1 LKLKLRCSKYLRK
14 LDIMKDFLEEIG
26 INIAFV
32 LAGLA
37 GSLVTVSNDATKNLK
52 SSIAGIIAGT
62 FSANYLTQVVV
73 EITGL
78 NGKTEYGLAFILG
91 YIGLKGVEKLSK
103 KIFNEDDSSSN

>member
-1 LKLKLRCSKYLRK
+1 
-14 LDIMKDFLEEIG
+14 MKDFLEEIG

-78 NGKTEYGLAFILG
+78 NGLAFILG

>member
-1 LKLKLRCSKYLRK
+1 
-14 LDIMKDFLEEIG
+14 MKDFLEEIG

-62 FSANYLTQVVV
+62 FSANYL
-73 EITGL
+73 L
-78 NGKTEYGLAFILG
+78 R
-91 YIGLKGVEKLSK
+91 
-103 KIFNEDDSSSN
+103 

>member
-1 LKLKLRCSKYLRK
+1 MRE
-14 LDIMKDFLEEIG
+14 FLEEIG
-26 INIAFV
+26 VNIAFV

-52 SSIAGIIAGT
+52 SSITGIIAGT

-73 EITGL
+73 EVTGL

>member
-1 LKLKLRCSKYLRK
+1 
-14 LDIMKDFLEEIG
+14 MKDFLEEIG

-32 LAGLA
+32 MAGLA

-91 YIGLKGVEKLSK
+91 YIGLKGVEKLSQ
-103 KIFNEDDSSSN
+103 KIFHEDGSGNS

>member
-1 LKLKLRCSKYLRK
+1 
-14 LDIMKDFLEEIG
+14 MKDFLEEIG

-32 LAGLA
+32 MAGLA

-62 FSANYLTQVVV
+62 FSANYLTQIVV
-73 EITGL
+73 EVTGL

-91 YIGLKGVEKLSK
+91 YIGLKGVETITKKLLK
-103 KIFNEDDSSSN
+103 EDGNDTNQ

>member
-1 LKLKLRCSKYLRK
+1 
-14 LDIMKDFLEEIG
+14 MKDFLEEIG

-62 FSANYLTQVVV
+62 FSANYMTQVVV
-73 EITGL
+73 ELTGL
-78 NGKTEYGLAFILG
+78 A
-91 YIGLKGVEKLSK
+91 VKLSTVLLLFLV
-103 KIFNEDDSSSN
+103 ISDSKV

>member
-1 LKLKLRCSKYLRK
+1 
-14 LDIMKDFLEEIG
+14 MKDFLEEIG

-52 SSIAGIIAGT
+52 SSVAGIIAGT

-73 EITGL
+73 EVTGL

-91 YIGLKGVEKLSK
+91 YIGLKGVEKISRK
-103 KIFNEDDSSSN
+103 VFNEDGSSSSK